1 MLSAIVVDATAVFLL
16 QLAVPMIRAICVS
29 VAGLWALG
37 SIADADPLP
46 NGATLNWTRL
56 KISEPGDD
64 AKVEPTDPDA
74 LRFYLNLAHC
84 ECARQMPA
92 LPTST
97 IGYLLQLSNTTNM
110 GLAADFLVGTECDDD
125 VKRPLQCRTIP
136 PRIGDIDALITET
149 EYDVNVYDLIQGFDT
164 STMACNQID
173 GGQSN
178 LWFVVDTNKDTKP
191 DYFAQQPIVLNEF
204 PGDVDGFDTQPPPLP
219 INVNATGG
227 EKSVTITWDTPT
239 ERPGDLYRFRALC
252 MDAAGQAPVGGDQP
266 TANFETVT
274 DVCGL
279 PNNVVLTQTE
289 PSVGT
294 PEDMPVNEPAAFAA
308 LDQAFLCGEQV
319 DTGTATSLE
328 ISGLENGKQ
337 YIIALLAVD
346 RSGNV
351 TGTYFNRTITP
362 QPVTDFWEDLHG
374 RGSGVEGGL
383 CLLAETYG
391 DQGPITR
398 ALRAFRDDTLARTGF
413 GRALTRAYYATLGKL
428 GGLVHGSLALR
439 VVAAIVLAPLVVLAL
454 LWHALSLP
462 VLLALLALV
471 IWRRRLVRHVPRFA
485 FAAVMLVPLLA
496 RADEWSPYW
505 EEENSSES
513 ALADEDHVKWHAGVR
528 IGPYT
533 PDIDAQAGVNPS
545 SMMGPYQ
552 AMFGNYYVNGKAF
565 DAHVYQWLP
574 TLDVDRVLWR
584 GFGQLAIG
592 GSLGYMQKSAY
603 AYQEGCAECSADNP
617 QRPRSKA
624 GRNTFRFIPMSV
636 EATYRL
642 TTLDDD
648 YGIPL
653 VPYLRGG
660 IAYDVW
666 WLKGPDGNIS
676 SICKDGSMTEDCDA
690 NKALGASLG
699 LTGSLGLA
707 IRAERVDPNAARS
720 MKQSGIYHA
729 GFYGELRF
737 ARVDGF
743 GSDKKLSVGDKT
755 WFAGVDFEF

>member
-1 MLSAIVVDATAVFLL
+1 
-16 QLAVPMIRAICVS
+16 MIRAVCVS
-29 VAGLWALG
+29 VASLLAFG
-37 SIADADPLP
+37 SIAHAGDFGMLP
-46 NGATLNWTRL
+46 NGAQFMWPRL
-56 KISEPGDD
+56 FIADDNGDKND
-64 AKVEPTDPDA
+64 PSDPDA
-74 LRFYLNLAHC
+74 LRYYFNLAHC
-84 ECARQMPA
+84 ECSRQMPA
-92 LPTST
+92 LPSST
-97 IGYLLQLSNTTNM
+97 VSYELSISNTTNTNRP
-110 GLAADFLVGTECDDD
+110 ADFYVGNECNDD
-125 VKRPLQCRTIP
+125 VQRPTMCRKLNST
-136 PRIGDIDALITET
+136 IGDIDTLVTPT
-149 EYDVNVYDLIQGFDT
+149 FYDVNVYDLINGVTVDPPDCRQDEGVGNIWVAIDTDANGTPDFFSQRPMDLGKFTEVSGFDT
-164 STMACNQID
+164 
-173 GGQSN
+173 
-178 LWFVVDTNKDTKP
+178 K
-191 DYFAQQPIVLNEF
+191 
-204 PGDVDGFDTQPPPLP
+204 PPPLP
-219 INVNATGG
+219 TNLDAVGGESSVTISWDIPTDRATDLYRYQALCVDAATGG
-227 EKSVTITWDTPT
+227 P
-239 ERPGDLYRFRALC
+239 
-252 MDAAGQAPVGGDQP
+252 
-266 TANFETVT
+266 VT
-274 DVCGL
+274 DAPLDAQYQTTASVCGL
-279 PNNVVLTQTE
+279 ANNVALTMATPSTSTAMDTDVTE
-289 PSVGT
+289 PQSFT
-294 PEDMPVNEPAAFAA
+294 DLDPAFV
-308 LDQAFLCGEQV
+308 CGEQV
-319 DTGTATSLE
+319 SGTATSLE
-328 ISGLENGKQ
+328 IKGLENNKQ
-337 YIIALLAVD
+337 YIVALLALD
-346 RSGNV
+346 QSGNAV
-351 TGTYFNRTITP
+351 GSYFTRTITP

-398 ALRAFRDDTLARTGF
+398 ALRGFRDDTLARTGL

-439 VVAAIVLAPLVVLAL
+439 VVAMVVLAPLVVFAL

-462 VLLALLALV
+462 VLLALLALLV
-471 IWRRRLVRHVPRFA
+471 WWRRLIVLVPRRLA
-485 FAAVMLVPLLA
+485 IAGMLLLPSLA

-528 IGPYT
+528 LGPYT
-533 PDIDAQAGVNPS
+533 PDIDAQAGVNAS

-552 AMFGNYYVNGKAF
+552 AMFGNYYLDGKAH

-574 TLDVDRVLWR
+574 MLDVDRVLWR
-584 GFGQLAIG
+584 GFGQLAVG

-603 AYQEGCAECSADNP
+603 AYQEGCDGCSADNP

-624 GRNTFRFIPMSV
+624 GRNTFRFIPLSL

-660 IAYDVW
+660 LAYDVW
-666 WLKGPDGNIS
+666 WLKGPDGDIAS
-676 SICKDGSMTEDCDA
+676 VCKDGSMTPDCA
-690 NKALGASLG
+690 KNKALGASLG
-699 LTGSLGLA
+699 FTGSIGLA

-729 GFYGELRF
+729 GFYGELMF